1 MLANK
6 IDILENISL
15 SQYTTFKIGGPARF
29 FVAVNSFDELKEA
42 GEWAR
47 ENSLPIFALGGGSN
61 VLISDK
67 GFKGLAIKV
76 QVSSF
81 KFQDDKILADA
92 GMPLARLLTEVMNVG
107 LSGLE
112 WAVGIPGTIGGA
124 IRGNAGAFGK
134 EAGSLVESVE
144 VFDILKNKTVQYGR
158 EKCEFGYRD
167 SIFKKNLNLII
178 LGAVFKF
185 TKSGKENVQNL
196 MKEYLTDRSRKN
208 AGLGRSA
215 GCFFKNIPW
224 TRKGIDKEY
233 LLGKFPEL
241 EKFFEKPKIA
251 TGFLIDH
258 LGLKGKK
265 IGGAMIPY
273 EHANYIINVGS
284 ASAEDVIMLASIVKD
299 RVSNHYG
306 FCLEEEAELV
316 GFD

>member
-1 MLANK
+1 ME
-6 IDILENISL
+6 ILENISL
-15 SQYTTFKIGGPARF
+15 AQYTTFKIGGSARF
-29 FVAVNSFDELKEA
+29 FIAANSFDELKEA

-47 ENSLPIFALGGGSN
+47 KNNLPIFALGGGSN

-92 GMPLARLLTEVMNVG
+92 GMPLARLLTEAMNAG

-112 WAVGIPGTIGGA
+112 WAVGIPGAIGGA

-134 EAGSLVESVE
+134 ETGTLVESAE
-144 VFDILKNKTVQYGR
+144 VFDVLENKTVQCGR
-158 EKCEFGYRD
+158 EECGFGYRD
-167 SIFKKNLNLII
+167 SIFKKNPNLII

-208 AGLGRSA
+208 VGLGRSA

-224 TRKGIDKEY
+224 ERKDLDKNMI
-233 LLGKFPEL
+233 LKNFPEL
-241 EKFFEKPKIA
+241 AQFNFKPKIA

-265 IGGAMIPY
+265 IGGAMIP
-273 EHANYIINVGS
+273 ESHANYIINTGA
-284 ASAEDVIMLASIVKD
+284 ASAEDVLMLANIAKD
-299 RVSNHYG
+299 RVYNHYG
-306 FCLEEEAELV
+306 FCLEEEVEMV